1 MTGLLVS
8 AYRFNRMG
16 EALRSKKI
24 NKIQHVQLRR
34 RELANN
40 FDVARE
46 METIEETCVPSY
58 LHNNLLA
65 ASVAWWR
72 LFASESLYRKYAP
85 PGGVLD
91 FGAASGELAHLLPS
105 GTTYDFVE
113 TDENMVRF
121 LQRAHPKAA
130 RRSLESLPPRHYA
143 AVFALDSL
151 EHNDNV
157 ASIVDLLVEAL
168 CADGVMILSGPTE
181 NLLYKIGRRI
191 AGFSGHYH
199 KTTIVDIERIVAK
212 RLPLE
217 RRRILPLGVPLF
229 SISCWRKKA

>member
-1 MTGLLVS
+1 L
-8 AYRFNRMG
+8 G
-16 EALRSKKI
+16 EALGNKKI
-24 NKIQHVQLRR
+24 NKVLHVYRRR

-72 LFASESLYRKYAP
+72 LFASESLYSKHAL

-91 FGAASGELAHLLPS
+91 FGAASGELAHLLPL

-113 TDENMVRF
+113 ADENMVHF
-121 LQRAHPKAA
+121 LQRDHPESA
-130 RRSLESLPPRHYA
+130 RRSLESLPPKHYA

-151 EHNDNV
+151 EHNDDV
-157 ASIVDLLVEAL
+157 ARIVDLLVEAL
-168 CADGVMILSGPTE
+168 RSDGVMIISGPTE
-181 NLLYKIGRRI
+181 NVLYRIGRRI

-199 KTTIVDIERIVAK
+199 KTTIYDIERIVAK
-212 RLPLE
+212 RLSLE